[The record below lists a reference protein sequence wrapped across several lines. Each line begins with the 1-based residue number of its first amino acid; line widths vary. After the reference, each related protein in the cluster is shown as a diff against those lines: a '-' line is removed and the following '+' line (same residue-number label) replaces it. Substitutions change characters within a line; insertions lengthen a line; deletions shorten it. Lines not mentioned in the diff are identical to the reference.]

1 MPETN
6 AIQAA
11 YERFKLEWML
21 AHGYTLKN
29 LIDELEQLRKESPE
43 LSLESI
49 FHDWEFEYCVAIWKM
64 LRKKGCVPSAL
75 TQNVKVRPDR
85 ALCKAV

>member
-21 AHGYTLKN
+21 AHGYTLK
-29 LIDELEQLRKESPE
+29 ESPE

-49 FHDWEFEYCVAIWKM
+49 FHDWEFEYGFNTEIWPCFEEFLDCEYREM
-64 LRKKGCVPSAL
+64 E
-75 TQNVKVRPDR
+75 DR
-85 ALCKAV
+85 DDGQQ

>member
-6 AIQAA
+6 PIQAA

-49 FHDWEFEYCVAIWKM
+49 FHDWEFEYGFNTEIWPCFEEFLDCEYREM
-64 LRKKGCVPSAL
+64 EDSDDG
-75 TQNVKVRPDR
+75 QQ
-85 ALCKAV
+85 